1 LSDELP
7 FDYRS
12 CREAF
17 RRLDDYLDREL
28 TPGEMEAVRRHLEV
42 CAMCADE
49 FRVEAEILRG
59 LKAKVARAGVP
70 PEVERRVWAAVNA
83 ARRGHAGPQ
92 GSGSG

>member
-1 LSDELP
+1 MSDDLP

-28 TPGEMEAVRRHLEV
+28 TPGEVEAVRRHLEV

-49 FRVEAEILRG
+49 FRVEAGILREVRGKLQRVSMPAG
-59 LKAKVARAGVP
+59 LQARIWKTLVR
-70 PEVERRVWAAVNA
+70 ERRPPAGD
-83 ARRGHAGPQ
+83 RGEV
-92 GSGSG
+92 